1 MIKAVAAPAQCSG
14 KEADTRRGEKLAT
27 ELVSWR
33 TIFLNA
39 ETFPGPP
46 CPPRVCCSPLFPDGQ
61 SSECPDLAQCE
72 LCLGKWDH
80 GFLPT

>member
-33 TIFLNA
+33 TIF
-39 ETFPGPP
+39 PGPP
-46 CPPRVCCSPLFPDGQ
+46 CPPRVCCLPLFPDGQ

-72 LCLGKWDH
+72 PRLGKWEH